1 VCRPWRHTRLV
12 AKWFYMSDGRLVHSF
27 SKVIMRHHSR
37 LVVLCFGGAMFVG
50 AAAGRAQAQSSSAV
64 FPSVPA
70 LVTAGQGEAKIAPD
84 RASLLVNVQTRGAT
98 AAAAAA
104 ENAQKSRAVLD
115 ALAKLG
121 LPREQ
126 LGTEGYSVNP
136 ELRYDKDGGSP
147 KVTGYVVT
155 NTVRAETH
163 RVEQA
168 GAMIDAALGAGA
180 NMINSLSFYASSI
193 DVPRREAIGIAVASA
208 RADAE
213 AMARAAGGTLGSLL
227 EMSTQGPTVPP
238 RPMYEMAMARGKVA
252 QAEPTPINPGLQTV
266 AVYITAR
273 WQFVSAR

>member
-1 VCRPWRHTRLV
+1 MRYHGRRLV
-12 AKWFYMSDGRLVHSF
+12 ALV
-27 SKVIMRHHSR
+27 
-37 LVVLCFGGAMFVG
+37 FGGATLV
-50 AAAGRAQAQSSSAV
+50 AAAAADVRAQSSQSV
-64 FPSVPA
+64 VVPSVPA
-70 LVTAGQGEAKIAPD
+70 LATSGQGEAKIAPD
-84 RASLLVNVQTRGAT
+84 RASLLVNVQTRGTT

-193 DVPRREAIGIAVASA
+193 DVPRREAIGLAVASA
-208 RADAE
+208 RADAD

-227 EMSTQGPTVPP
+227 EMSTQGPTAPP

-266 AVYITAR
+266 TVYISAR
-273 WQFVSAR
+273 WQFVPGR

>member
-1 VCRPWRHTRLV
+1 MQHHIRRIALLGLGSV
-12 AKWFYMSDGRLVHSF
+12 A
-27 SKVIMRHHSR
+27 
-37 LVVLCFGGAMFVG
+37 VVAVV
-50 AAAGRAQAQSSSAV
+50 AAASSVAQAQSAQAV
-64 FPSVPA
+64 VIPSVPA
-70 LVTAGQGEAKIAPD
+70 LVTSGQGEAKIAPD

-104 ENAQKSRAVLD
+104 ENAQKTRAVLE

-136 ELRYDKDGGSP
+136 EYRYDKDGGSP
-147 KVTGYVVT
+147 KVTGYAVT

-163 RVEQA
+163 RVEQV

-180 NMINSLSFYASSI
+180 NLINSLSFYAASI
-193 DVPRREAIGIAVASA
+193 DVPRREAIGAAVASA

-227 EMSTQGPTVPP
+227 EMSTQGPTAPP
-238 RPMYEMAMARGKVA
+238 RPMYDMAMARGKTA

-266 AVYITAR
+266 TVFITAR
-273 WQFVSAR
+273 WQFVPAR

>member
-1 VCRPWRHTRLV
+1 
-12 AKWFYMSDGRLVHSF
+12 
-27 SKVIMRHHSR
+27 MRTHDRR
-37 LVVLCFGGAMFVG
+37 LVVLLCAGVTGVLG
-50 AAAGRAQAQSSSAV
+50 AAGAARAQSPQAV
-64 FPSVPA
+64 VVPGVPA

-98 AAAAAA
+98 AAAAGG

-126 LGTEGYSVNP
+126 LGTEGYSVSP

-193 DVPRREAIGIAVASA
+193 DVPRREAIGAAVASA

-213 AMARAAGGTLGSLL
+213 AMARAAGGTLGTLL
-227 EMSTQGPTVPP
+227 EMSTQGPTMPP
-238 RPMYEMAMARGKVA
+238 RPMYDMAMARKVA

-266 AVYITAR
+266 TVYVSAR
-273 WQFVSAR
+273 WQFLPGR

>member
-1 VCRPWRHTRLV
+1 MADL
-12 AKWFYMSDGRLVHSF
+12 LL
-27 SKVIMRHHSR
+27 SKVIMRYHR
-37 LVVLCFGGAMFVG
+37 ARVVGRIVGLLLGTGALV
-50 AAAGRAQAQSSSAV
+50 AGRSGVASAQLSQGVV

-193 DVPRREAIGIAVASA
+193 DVPRREAIGAAVASA

-213 AMARAAGGTLGSLL
+213 AMARAAGGTLGAML
-227 EMSTQGPTVPP
+227 EMSTQGATVPP
-238 RPMYEMAMARGKVA
+238 RPMYEMAMARGKTA

-266 AVYITAR
+266 TVYISAR
-273 WQFVSAR
+273 WQFVPGR

>member
-1 VCRPWRHTRLV
+1 
-12 AKWFYMSDGRLVHSF
+12 
-27 SKVIMRHHSR
+27 MRHYTRR
-37 LVVLCFGGAMFVG
+37 LAVLGLCSATAM
-50 AAAGRAQAQSSSAV
+50 AAVSGSAQAQSAQALV
-64 FPSVPA
+64 IPSVPA
-70 LVTAGQGEAKIAPD
+70 LATSGQGEAKIAPD
-84 RASLLVNVQTRGAT
+84 RASLLVNVQTRGVT

-104 ENAQKSRAVLD
+104 ENAAKSRAVLD

-126 LGTEGYSVNP
+126 LGTEGYSVSP

-155 NTVRAETH
+155 NTVHAETH

-180 NMINSLSFYASSI
+180 NLINSLSFYASSI
-193 DVPRREAIGIAVASA
+193 DVPRREAIGAAVASA

-227 EMSTQGPTVPP
+227 EMSTQGATVPP
-238 RPMYEMAMARGKVA
+238 RPMYDMAMARGKVA

-266 AVYITAR
+266 TVFITAR
-273 WQFVSAR
+273 WQFVPAR